1 MTDMLTLRGVVLSK
15 YKTIGEFSEAI
26 GWKRNKSSRILNG
39 IQTPD
44 INDIEEITQCLEI
57 DTVNDF
63 MQIFFAPLV
72 HKMD

>member
-26 GWKRNKSSRILNG
+26 GWQRNKSSRILNG